1 MNIIQHI
8 HRFFSLFKP
17 CLPWYN
23 RLRLF
28 FHTDT
33 ITTKGDRISMPLII
47 TLAFF
52 GVIFALEACG
62 EIAARAYGE
71 RALRRYERVEH
82 PPKKRSDT
90 YLDRLG

>member
-1 MNIIQHI
+1 
-8 HRFFSLFKP
+8 
-17 CLPWYN
+17 
-23 RLRLF
+23 
-28 FHTDT
+28 
-33 ITTKGDRISMPLII
+33 MPLII

-62 EIAARAYGE
+62 EIAAKAYGE
-71 RALRRYERVEH
+71 RAIRRYERVEY